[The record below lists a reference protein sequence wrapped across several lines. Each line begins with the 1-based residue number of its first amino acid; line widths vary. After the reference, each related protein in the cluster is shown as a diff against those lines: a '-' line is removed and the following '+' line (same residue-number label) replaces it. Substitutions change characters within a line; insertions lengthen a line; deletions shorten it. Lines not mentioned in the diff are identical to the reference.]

1 MKSIEISIQTR
12 KINRNSK
19 KRRTTPHKSSNQK
32 KIQKTINSK
41 HFDPKKGLH
50 MAHSMKKTKIYKT
63 TLKTPYSHKKHQ
75 FWTQNSHKTHKTA
88 TKQPKQPETAI
99 FTQNLQDSTQNRH
112 KYGPEYTQ
120 YTQYTQNRHK
130 QTPQFGTRIYTQYT
144 QYKPCAQLH
153 TNYTPPNCTLIN
165 SSFGTR
171 NGTSIWGSK
180 WDA

>member
-1 MKSIEISIQTR
+1 MKSIETSIQTR

-88 TKQPKQPETAI
+88 TKQPETAR
-99 FTQNLQDSTQNRH
+99 NSH
-112 KYGPEYTQ
+112 
-120 YTQYTQNRHK
+120 
-130 QTPQFGTRIYTQYT
+130 IYTESTGFYT
-144 QYKPCAQLH
+144 EQTQIRARIHTIHTIHTEQTQIGGPIRDAYIHTIHTIHTLCTIAHELH
-153 TNYTPPNCTLIN
+153 PPNCTLIN

-171 NGTSIWGSK
+171 IGTSIWGSK